1 MVTGDNILTAIS
13 VARDCKLLQPGVT
26 VIKVEAHKVDS
37 QLNVS
42 YTIEDAPETQVNNYN
57 FYKKISNF
65 EKNKTEKL
73 KTRCLVGSNGQACSS
88 GFYFKIV

>member
-13 VARDCKLLQPGVT
+13 VARDCKLLHPGVT

-42 YTIEDAPETQVNNYN
+42 YTIEDAPETQVNIII
-57 FYKKISNF
+57 ISI
-65 EKNKTEKL
+65 KNK
-73 KTRCLVGSNGQACSS
+73 Q
-88 GFYFKIV
+88 F

>member
-42 YTIEDAPETQVNNYN
+42 YTIEDAPETQVNDHNTFLYTEG
-57 FYKKISNF
+57 YCLIQLLVLEKIRISQI
-65 EKNKTEKL
+65 
-73 KTRCLVGSNGQACSS
+73 SP
-88 GFYFKIV
+88 KIALMK

>member
-26 VIKVEAHKVDS
+26 VIKVEAHRVDS

-42 YTIEDAPETQVNNYN
+42 YTIEDPPDPETQVNNHN
-57 FYKKISNF
+57 FYKK
-65 EKNKTEKL
+65 
-73 KTRCLVGSNGQACSS
+73 
-88 GFYFKIV
+88 